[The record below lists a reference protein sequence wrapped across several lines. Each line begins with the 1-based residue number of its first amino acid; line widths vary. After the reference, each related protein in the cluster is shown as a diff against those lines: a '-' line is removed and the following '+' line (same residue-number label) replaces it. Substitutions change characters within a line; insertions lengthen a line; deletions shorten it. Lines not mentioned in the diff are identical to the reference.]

1 MDWIKMNYSRFLN
14 VTSLGRKPSP
24 IRVLTEIVL
33 NSPKTLISMA
43 GGMPNPDFFP
53 IQDISLTLKDGSKLN
68 IDTSL
73 VTRAMQYS
81 SSSGFPELINWVKDL
96 QERVH
101 KPPTLGITDENKKLD
116 IIITNGSQDGIC
128 KTLEACVSAGDN
140 VLIEV
145 PTYAGTLAIL
155 NPLQPKILEI
165 ESDKDGIIPGSLL
178 RYLSKWKPE
187 DSKKP
192 NCSIPRILYCVP
204 NGGNPT
210 GSQLTW
216 ERKKE
221 IYKLCQDYDILIME
235 DDPYFY
241 LQFSKPYV
249 PSFLSMDEDGRVMR
263 FDSFSKIISSGM
275 RIGCLSGPRA
285 LVNKIIQHQQVSAVH
300 SSGLSQVVL
309 FSVLQE
315 MGHDGF
321 LQHCDKVADF
331 YKRQRDACLAMANKH
346 LSGLAE
352 WFEPSGGMFLW
363 LKFPQIKD
371 TFKLISEKARA
382 KEVLFV
388 PGNAFMVDSSLPCQY
403 LRSSFSLVSSED
415 MDKAFERL
423 SALIKEELNQ

>member
-1 MDWIKMNYSRFLN
+1 
-14 VTSLGRKPSP
+14 
-24 IRVLTEIVL
+24 
-33 NSPKTLISMA
+33 MA
-43 GGMPNPDFFP
+43 GAWPNPEFFL
-53 IQDISLTLKDGSKLN
+53 IKDISLTLKDGSKL
-68 IDTSL
+68 DVDRSL

-81 SSSGFPELINWVKDL
+81 STSGFPELIKWVKDL
-96 QERVH
+96 QEKVH
-101 KPPTLGITDENKKLD
+101 KPPTLEITDENKQLD

-155 NPLQPKILEI
+155 NPLKPKILPV
-165 ESDKDGIIPGSLL
+165 ESDKDGIIPGSI
-178 RYLSKWKPE
+178 RRHLSKWNPE
-187 DSKKP
+187 DSQNPKS
-192 NCSIPRILYCVP
+192 SIPKILHCVP

-216 ERKKE
+216 ERKKA
-221 IYKLCQDYDILIME
+221 IYKLCQDYDIIIME

-249 PSFLSMDEDGRVMR
+249 PSFLSMDVDGRVMR
-263 FDSFSKIISSGM
+263 FDTFTKVMSSGM

-300 SSGLSQVVL
+300 SSGLSQVAL
-309 FSVLQE
+309 FTILQE
-315 MGHDGF
+315 MGHTGF

-331 YKRQRDACLAMANKH
+331 YKRQRDACLAAANKH

-352 WFEPSGGMFLW
+352 WVEPSGGMFVW
-363 LKFPQIKD
+363 LKLPQIKD
-371 TFKLISEKARA
+371 TYKLIWEKARE

-388 PGNAFMVDSSLPCQY
+388 PGNAFMIDSSVPCQY
-403 LRSSFSLVSSED
+403 LRSAYSLVSAED

-423 SALIKEELNQ
+423 SAIIKEELKQ